1 MPTTQKKAS
10 IARNIMFRSAGL
22 NYSTFLHA
30 STGDLIQQY
39 DDDGNYYP
47 EISNTDPIR
56 VQFTATSSKSQG
68 AITPDSISYKIG
80 GVSLVFN
87 SSGACTTAGASS
99 YFKKDGADLLI
110 IGNIAAYL
118 GNASSMI
125 EAFAT
130 CGADNLY
137 ACCPVD
143 ISQRTAGRR
152 QKVSIAPGDNKN
164 FTLSSQSDS
173 VKLKAGVLLISG
185 WSYNSTKFTYV
196 WEIADPSKS
205 SGWRCLQVGSG
216 NYGTLTLHA
225 SQVNTYANIRCTV
238 ISNPLGGS
246 SGGVGGVGNVPAE
259 YDWSNVLKNMIV
271 GSDCVGVLDAS
282 DPLDII
288 CSVKVNKTGSGSEV
302 EADEEALNDSMP
314 ATAYLLYIPTLVVR
328 GQDTSAG
335 STTWLNGLLVDPAGV
350 TTRNVIP
357 SDGKY
362 KVLVSDISSSYGQH
376 TLIMTGQL
384 N

>member
-68 AITPDSISYKIG
+68 AITPDSITYKIG
-80 GVSLVFN
+80 GVTLAFN
-87 SSGACTTAGASS
+87 AAGACTTNGASS

-118 GNASSMI
+118 GNASSML
-125 EAFAT
+125 EAFAKY
-130 CGADNLY
+130 GADDLY

-143 ISQRTAGRR
+143 ISKRTAGRR
-152 QKVSIAPGDNKN
+152 QKVSIAPGDSKN

-173 VKLKAGVLLISG
+173 VKLKAGVLLLSG
-185 WSYNSTKFTYV
+185 WSYNSPKFTYV
-196 WEIADPSKS
+196 WEIADPSKT

-216 NYGTLTLHA
+216 TYGTLTLHA

-238 ISNPLGGS
+238 FTLPLGSPAGGA
-246 SGGVGGVGNVPAE
+246 SGPGVPSE
-259 YDWSNVLKNMIV
+259 YDWSTVPKNLIV

-288 CSVKVNKTGSGSEV
+288 CSVKINKTGSGSEV
-302 EADEEALNDSMP
+302 DADEEALNDSMP
-314 ATAYLLYIPTLVVR
+314 ATAYLLYVPTLVVR
-328 GQDTSAG
+328 GQNTSAG
-335 STTWLNGLLVDPAGV
+335 ATTWLNGLLVDPAGV

-357 SDGKY
+357 SAGKY
-362 KVLVSDISSSYGQH
+362 KVLVSDLSSSYGQH